1 MSSRFLLPG
10 EADSNPICNMWARD
24 TRATGCSVVT
34 GSPVDAPRVYQRGYA
49 AENRV
54 HWLYEVPIS
63 IDQECGAVRFWEDI
77 MQHNGS
83 VTAIAGQ
90 GVPRNDAPG
99 RIMLS
104 FATSPQTPAIRAGWT
119 TKLHLAPGT
128 RRRIP
133 PAAPGDCGA
142 GEHWPPPGNPW
153 ARGDGRPRRPNRR
166 RNHFPPPTPRSVIA
180 RRQRRGPL
188 ARRFAVHSSTGVY
201 IWARILM
208 WRLHRPGS

>member
-63 IDQECGAVRFWEDI
+63 IDQESGAVRFWEDI

-83 VTAIAGQ
+83 ATAIAGQ

-104 FATSPQTPAIRAGWT
+104 FATSPQTPRSARAGQPNCTWRQ
-119 TKLHLAPGT
+119 KRGVAFL
-128 RRRIP
+128 P
-133 PAAPGDCGA
+133 PRPAIAAPANTG
-142 GEHWPPPGNPW
+142 
-153 ARGDGRPRRPNRR
+153 
-166 RNHFPPPTPRSVIA
+166 
-180 RRQRRGPL
+180 RRQAILGRVEMGDLVGRIGGETTSLPLRRV
-188 ARRFAVHSSTGVY
+188 R
-201 IWARILM
+201 
-208 WRLHRPGS
+208 

>member
-63 IDQECGAVRFWEDI
+63 IDQESGAVRFWEDI

-83 VTAIAGQ
+83 ATAIAGQ

-104 FATSPQTPAIRAGWT
+104 FATSPQTPRSARAGQPNCTWRQ
-119 TKLHLAPGT
+119 K
-128 RRRIP
+128 
-133 PAAPGDCGA
+133 
-142 GEHWPPPGNPW
+142 
-153 ARGDGRPRRPNRR
+153 RGVAFLPRDGRPRRPNRR

-188 ARRFAVHSSTGVY
+188 AHRFAVHSSTGVY

>member
-24 TRATGCSVVT
+24 TRATSCSVVT

-54 HWLYEVPIS
+54 HWLYEVPIR
-63 IDQECGAVRFWEDI
+63 IDQECGAVRLWEDI

-83 VTAIAGQ
+83 ATAIAGQ

-104 FATSPQTPAIRAGWT
+104 FATSPANSRDPHGLDNQT
-119 TKLHLAPGT
+119 APGA
-128 RRRIP
+128 RN
-133 PAAPGDCGA
+133 AA
-142 GEHWPPPGNPW
+142 
-153 ARGDGRPRRPNRR
+153 
-166 RNHFPPPTPRSVIA
+166 S
-180 RRQRRGPL
+180 
-188 ARRFAVHSSTGVY
+188 HSSPEMGDLVG
-201 IWARILM
+201 RIGGETTSLPL
-208 WRLHRPGS
+208 RRVR

>member
-63 IDQECGAVRFWEDI
+63 IDQECGAVRLWEDI

-83 VTAIAGQ
+83 ATAIAGQ

-119 TKLHLAPGT
+119 TKLHLAPGS
-128 RRRIP
+128 RRPFLP
-133 PAAPGDCGA
+133 PRPAIAAPANTGRRHAILGRVEMGDLVGRIG
-142 GEHWPPPGNPW
+142 GETTSLPL
-153 ARGDGRPRRPNRR
+153 RRVR
-166 RNHFPPPTPRSVIA
+166 
-180 RRQRRGPL
+180 
-188 ARRFAVHSSTGVY
+188 
-201 IWARILM
+201 
-208 WRLHRPGS
+208 

>member
-1 MSSRFLLPG
+1 MKPTAIPF
-10 EADSNPICNMWARD
+10 
-24 TRATGCSVVT
+24 ATCGLVILEQLAVQS
-34 GSPVDAPRVYQRGYA
+34 SPVRPLTPPRVYQRGYA

-63 IDQECGAVRFWEDI
+63 IDQECGAVRLWEDI

-83 VTAIAGQ
+83 ATAIAGQ

-104 FATSPQTPAIRAGWT
+104 FATSPQTPRSAWAGQPNCTWRQERGVAFLPPRPAI
-119 TKLHLAPGT
+119 
-128 RRRIP
+128 
-133 PAAPGDCGA
+133 AAPANTGRRQAILGRV
-142 GEHWPPPGNPW
+142 EM
-153 ARGDGRPRRPNRR
+153 GRPRRPNRR
-166 RNHFPPPTPRSVIA
+166 RNHFPPPTPRSVVA